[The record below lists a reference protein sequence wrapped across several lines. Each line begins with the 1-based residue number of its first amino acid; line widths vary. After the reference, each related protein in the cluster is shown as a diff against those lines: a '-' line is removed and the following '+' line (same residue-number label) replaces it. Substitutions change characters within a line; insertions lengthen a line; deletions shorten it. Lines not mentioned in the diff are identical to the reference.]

1 MVAPTVSRKDDQQ
14 GLGPRCYVSFSIV
27 DLPLDFKA
35 ISEALNQ
42 KSATTRK
49 AGSRI
54 SQVLKPLQEDVWSIN
69 SPLDPLKP
77 LEEHLRWLREQLE
90 SRVDYLADLSRTG
103 LLRVYIG
110 FTLSQEQS
118 SFRIS
123 PEFVRFFASVNALI
137 DMYILCNFG
146 EDSEEA
152 SGSEP
157 GTDGTFSDIL

>member
-1 MVAPTVSRKDDQQ
+1 MVPSTISRKDDQE
-14 GLGPRCYVSFSIV
+14 GLSPRCYVSFSIA
-27 DLPLDFKA
+27 DSPLDFKA

-54 SQVLKPLQEDVWSIN
+54 SQALQPLQEDVWSIN

-77 LEEHLRWLREQLE
+77 LGEHLRWLHEQLQ
-90 SRVDYLADLSRTG
+90 SHVDYLAALSRTG

-110 FTLSQEQS
+110 FTLSQEQG

-123 PEFVRFFASVNALI
+123 PEFVHFFASVNALI

-146 EDSEEA
+146 DD
-152 SGSEP
+152 P
-157 GTDGTFSDIL
+157 SD